1 MIILQCFTLHGMF
14 PLWIVILAQLLV
26 APWSHGARILG
37 VFPFPARSHVFVL
50 RALMLELADRGHEVT
65 VVSPYPESKPVPN
78 YTEIYVTANLS
89 AVTGGHVPS
98 NLFDMKSF
106 GLFQLT
112 FMMWFMG
119 EALCDHVLQNDNIQK
134 LIHSKDLH
142 FDLVIVEAFINECV
156 LGFAHKFNAPI
167 IQVCTYGG
175 GNFMA
180 DWVGSPN
187 PYSYVPDEFLHYKG
201 KMNFWE
207 RMHNTV
213 VGTLKHV
220 GRHLIHVPKQNA
232 VMQKYFNYT
241 DKFPPVWELEYRTSL
256 VLVNSHFSLSYPKP
270 LSPNYVQVGGMHV
283 KPPKKLP
290 QELQKYLDE
299 APHGVIYFSM
309 GSNLESSQMPESKRN
324 AILEAFSKLKQHVLW
339 KWETD
344 TLPGQ
349 PKNVRLGKW
358 LPQSDILAHPNVR
371 LFITHGG
378 LQSTLEAII
387 RGVPVVGIPVFADQ
401 SLNIER
407 AVEAGYGLRIDFNN
421 ITTESLTWAL
431 REIIETPKYREN
443 AQRLS
448 QIFRDQPLTPL
459 EQAVFW
465 TEYVIRHKGAP
476 HMRSAALDLAW
487 YQYFLLDVI
496 AALAFAV
503 GFVVVIVLQIS
514 RVLLR
519 ILFGRKA
526 NEANSISRIKKQ
538 N

>member
-1 MIILQCFTLHGMF
+1 MSLPWLVTLV
-14 PLWIVILAQLLV
+14 LLLLV
-26 APWSHGARILG
+26 TQSHGARILG
-37 VFPFPARSHVFVL
+37 LYPLPSRSHLIVQN
-50 RALMLELADRGHEVT
+50 ALMFELASRGHQVT
-65 VVSPYPESKPVPN
+65 VVSPFPVKEPIPN
-78 YTEIYVTANLS
+78 YTHITVESDMNDLM
-89 AVTGGHVPS
+89 GGHVSS
-98 NLFDMKSF
+98 NVFDMQSIGPLKM
-106 GLFQLT
+106 T
-112 FMMWFMG
+112 FFMWLMG

-142 FDLVIVEAFINECV
+142 FDLVIVEVFINECV

-187 PYSYVPDEFLHYKG
+187 PYSYVPDEFLPYED

-207 RMHNTV
+207 RMYNTV
-213 VGTLKHV
+213 VGTLRHV
-220 GRHLIHVPKQNA
+220 GRQLIHVPKQNA

-256 VLVNSHFSLSYPKP
+256 VLLNSHFSLSYPKP

-309 GSNLESSQMPESKRN
+309 GSTLQSSELPESIRK
-324 AILEAFSKLKQHVLW
+324 AFLEAFSKFKQRVLW

-344 TLPGQ
+344 SLPGQ

-378 LQSTLEAII
+378 LLSMQEAIY
-387 RGVPVVGIPVFADQ
+387 RGVPLLGIPIFGDQ
-401 SLNIER
+401 GLNMGR
-407 AVEAGYGLRIDFNN
+407 AVSAGYGLKIDFVNV
-421 ITTESLTWAL
+421 TTESLTWAI
-431 REIIETPKYREN
+431 REIIETPTYFWN
-443 AQRLS
+443 SLLS
-448 QIFRDQPLTPL
+448 F
-459 EQAVFW
+459 F
-465 TEYVIRHKGAP
+465 
-476 HMRSAALDLAW
+476 LA
-487 YQYFLLDVI
+487 
-496 AALAFAV
+496 
-503 GFVVVIVLQIS
+503 S
-514 RVLLR
+514 
-519 ILFGRKA
+519 
-526 NEANSISRIKKQ
+526 
-538 N
+538 